1 MKNKNKLGVYVHGE
15 AFLHAISHKI
25 PASAV
30 KIGADAIGPNGYFII
45 ADSETTG
52 NHHVIDVVDGVD
64 MFKDGDKIYM
74 NSSVDTKIRCVHADR
89 HDAIT
94 IPAGTYE
101 FGIQQE
107 YDPFTARMQKVQ
119 D

>member
-1 MKNKNKLGVYVHGE
+1 MKKQNKCILHGE
-15 AFLHAISHKI
+15 AMIFESVLPADVQEIKPSHENFH
-25 PASAV
+25 V
-30 KIGADAIGPNGYFII
+30 I

-52 NHHVIDVVDGVD
+52 NHHVVDAKEGVRFFRSKTGT
-64 MFKDGDKIYM
+64 MYM
-74 NSSVDTKIRCVHADR
+74 KNKKETSVRCVLKDR

-94 IPAGTYE
+94 IAPSVWE

-107 YDPFTARMQKVQ
+107 FDHFAQNLRAVR

>member
-1 MKNKNKLGVYVHGE
+1 MKHNEVILHGE
-15 AFLHAISHKI
+15 AMIFPTQKL
-25 PASAV
+25 P
-30 KIGADAIGPNGYFII
+30 ADAEEIKPSSQNFHII

-52 NHHVIDVVDGVD
+52 NHHVIDLPKIDKSKVKFFKNKAGA
-64 MFKDGDKIYM
+64 MFM
-74 NSSVDTKIRCVHADR
+74 RSEVETTVSCVLADR
-89 HDAIT
+89 HAPIT

-107 YDPFTARMQKVQ
+107 YDHFAQNLRNVR